1 MSTGMTIEQVRA
13 EFDLHR
19 LDAFYSYTAANPP
32 VHVSVARFLGIS
44 QQPKAATPEDS
55 SNQDVEGFLASLM

>member
-19 LDAFYSYTAANPP
+19 LDAFYSYTANNPP

-44 QQPKAATPEDS
+44 QSKAATPEDS
-55 SNQDVEGFLASLM
+55 SKQDVDGFLASLM